1 VIDRAVDLDS
11 GRLQLVLE
19 REEVL
24 LGFDGEGDV
33 VETDRLGGR
42 RAMELAFAHGLGD
55 VVFEERHLAGAH
67 LEKVVPVAVVAD
79 PGLELQAQEVAV
91 EADRLGHVVG
101 NEREVIDALDQHGSP
116 HR

>member
-1 VIDRAVDLDS
+1 MLLGSKKAVDLDS

-55 VVFEERHLAGAH
+55 VVFD
-67 LEKVVPVAVVAD
+67 VAD